1 MINEEIIKNWGVPE
15 ILKEKK
21 IEFIFDINDLNSA
34 VNKTRVIEGLYCD
47 DKGPQFFL
55 DLLVGGSKFC
65 LYNKESN
72 KIIFTME
79 FRIFNYNLFDKKLGK
94 SIKLDCICIND
105 SEMIGK
111 KIAKYYLRKLIK
123 FGIYN
128 NIKVFYLY
136 PNPDAE
142 LFEGIGKEKTLTK
155 EELVKFYI
163 NTFKELD
170 FNHKYYY
177 ADEEEEEGDPVSLFV
192 KS

>member
-1 MINEEIIKNWGVPE
+1 MCNEELIKNWGIPE
-15 ILKEKK
+15 YIKDKDIK
-21 IEFIFDINDLNSA
+21 FIFENNDLNSEI
-34 VNKTRVIEGLYCD
+34 NKSRVIEGLYCE
-47 DKGPQFFL
+47 DKGSQIFSDF
-55 DLLVGGSKFC
+55 LVGGSKFC
-65 LYNKESN
+65 LYNNESN

-105 SEMIGK
+105 SEMRGK
-111 KIAKYYLRKLIK
+111 KIAKYYLKKLIE

-136 PNPDAE
+136 PNPDAG
-142 LFEGIGKEKTLTK
+142 LFEGIDKEKTLTK
-155 EELVKFYI
+155 EELGKFYI

-177 ADEEEEEGDPVSLFV
+177 ADEEEGDPVSLFV